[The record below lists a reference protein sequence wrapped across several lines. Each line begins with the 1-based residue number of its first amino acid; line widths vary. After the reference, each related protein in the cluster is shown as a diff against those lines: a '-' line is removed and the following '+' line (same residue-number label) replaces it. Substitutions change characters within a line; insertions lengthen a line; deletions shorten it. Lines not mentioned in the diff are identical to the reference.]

1 MSRRAD
7 YEIVVG
13 VDGSKSSLDAVA
25 WAAREAA
32 DRGGAVRIV
41 HAWMWPLMHVPLGP
55 ASGVAEGG
63 FTFEANRLLQDAR
76 AVASAT
82 AADVPVE
89 TDLQTGAPNVV
100 LARASRDSD
109 LLVLGSRGLG
119 GFTGMLLGSVAVAMA
134 RRSACP
140 LVIVR
145 GHSRPSGAVVVGV
158 DGSSTDDVVLA
169 AAFSAAERAGAPLI
183 AIHVWQIPPALT
195 PPSPWWGKDV
205 DAIETVAEHLLDQAL
220 EPWLERYP
228 GVTVEKRVLPGS
240 PTGALVDASRGAR
253 LVVVGSHGAGSLRD
267 LIVGGVCHGVIYH
280 AECPVRVERPA
291 GRTDEATA
299 PPSS

>member
-7 YEIVVG
+7 YSIVVG
-13 VDGSKSSLDAVA
+13 VDGSRSSLDAVA

-32 DRGGAVRIV
+32 HRGGALRIV
-41 HAWMWPLMHVPLGP
+41 HAWMWPLMHVSLGP
-55 ASGVAEGG
+55 APGAAEGG
-63 FTFEANRLLQDAR
+63 FTFEANRLLQDAG
-76 AVASAT
+76 AVSSAT

-89 TDLQTGAPNVV
+89 TDLRTGAPNVV
-100 LARASRDSD
+100 LARASRDND

-158 DGSSTDDVVLA
+158 DESSTDDVVLA
-169 AAFSAAERAGAPLI
+169 AAFSDAERHGAPLI
-183 AIHVWQIPPALT
+183 AIHVWQTPPALT
-195 PPSPWWGKDV
+195 PPSPWWTKDV
-205 DAIETVAEHLLDQAL
+205 DVIETAAAQVLDQAL

-228 GVTVEKRVLPGS
+228 GVTVEKRVLSGS
-240 PTGALVDASRGAR
+240 PTGALVDASTGAR
-253 LVVVGSHGAGSLRD
+253 LVVVGSHGAGSLRG
-267 LIVGGVCHGVIYH
+267 LLVGSVCHGVIYH